1 LKILQDKGFIS
12 SIKKRTF
19 FVNLRMTDN
28 PPINWQKGVQFYGG
42 DEDMFKLMVESY
54 ENLPFNTHIKLLY
67 EHILTLDFQAIK
79 TDARTIKGVSA

>member
-1 LKILQDKGFIS
+1 
-12 SIKKRTF
+12 
-19 FVNLRMTDN
+19 MTNN

-42 DEDMFKLMVESY
+42 DEDMFKLMIESY

-67 EHILTLDFQAIK
+67 EHILALDYHAIK